1 MKLTVKQDPWLRIPA
16 MCLALAAIVLI
27 LISVFNDAAPDWVL
41 TSGMACMAVAVIPN
55 MIQLCR
61 LKKDR

>member
-1 MKLTVKQDPWLRIPA
+1 

-27 LISVFNDAAPDWVL
+27 LISVFNDTAPDWVL
-41 TSGMACMAVAVIPN
+41 TSGMACMAVAVILN

>member
-1 MKLTVKQDPWLRIPA
+1 

-41 TSGMACMAVAVIPN
+41 TSGMACMAVAVILN

-61 LKKDR
+61 LKKNR